1 MGGGRSDSSL
11 VSSSGLSL
19 LALGHVG
26 ELVVSNSE
34 AGVGLVVGN
43 DEVISDV
50 EESLSGVE
58 LLNSQV
64 RLAVL
69 GEVLHELSLLG
80 KGSGGGGEESGGEF
94 HP

>member
-1 MGGGRSDSSL
+1 MNSSRADSSW

-19 LALGHVG
+19 LTLGHVG
-26 ELVVSNSE
+26 EFVVTNSE
-34 AGVGLVVGN
+34 AGVGLVVGS

-64 RLAVL
+64 
-69 GEVLHELSLLG
+69 
-80 KGSGGGGEESGGEF
+80 
-94 HP
+94 